1 MSGHLVFDPLLA
13 PSMLAL
19 FGGAA
24 LALMALAAA
33 LRLRGTLL
41 RAMLALALVLVLLNP
56 VWLQQ
61 HREPLNDV
69 AVLITDESESMSLD
83 GRTTLAAAAAQAV
96 RKQIAADPTLDLV
109 EQSVPPSGEGTALF
123 GAIEKAVNR
132 VPPGRLAGVMVL
144 SDGLAHDHF
153 DANRVPGAPVHALIM
168 GDPNHGDRS
177 LRIINAPRYG
187 LVGQPAQF
195 IIHID
200 DAGQPAAANA
210 LVSLRVDGGKP
221 LQVRVA
227 VGRDVKVTM
236 PIKKRGSN
244 VVEIAVEAAPEEL
257 TLINN
262 RTAVNVNGIRERL
275 RVLLVT
281 GEPYAGV
288 RAWRNLLKSDP
299 AVDLVHFTILRPPL
313 KFDPAPVNEM
323 ALIAFPTRELFV
335 DKLKSF
341 DLVIFDRYTRRGV
354 LPMLYLDN
362 IARYVEQGG
371 ALLVVAGP
379 EFAGPFSLART
390 PLATILPARP
400 LRTIDQH
407 PFAPVITPPGLR
419 HPVTAALAPLAT
431 SWGRWGRRIAV
442 SSFSGTAVLADD
454 TGGPLLILDHVVDG
468 RVALLMSDQ
477 AWLWARGFDGG
488 GPHAELYR
496 RLSHWLMKEPELE
509 EEALRARIK
518 DGVLTVRQQTLA
530 DHAAPVSVTAPD
542 GQTSTLQLQA
552 AGPGLFTTT
561 IPATASGLYSVRA
574 GKMLAVASGGALNPV
589 EYAGLIPS
597 AKALQP
603 LVRKSGGGVFALR
616 RVADLPALRRTGP
629 RDRQAGRIWMG
640 LKRNGAYVVTG
651 EQRRTLLDGLLTALV
666 LLGLAAGMWWREG
679 HNS

>member
-1 MSGHLVFDPLLA
+1 MSAQLVFDPLLPPVLIA
-13 PSMLAL
+13 LTGGAVLAL
-19 FGGAA
+19 IALAA
-24 LALMALAAA
+24 LLRLRGALLRAVLAAA
-33 LRLRGTLL
+33 L
-41 RAMLALALVLVLLNP
+41 MLVLMNP
-56 VWLQQ
+56 LWLQQ
-61 HREPLNDV
+61 TREPLNDV
-69 AVLITDESESMSLD
+69 AVLVTDGSESMALD
-83 GRTTLAAAAAQAV
+83 GRTELARAAAQAI
-96 RKQIAADPTLDLV
+96 RKHIAADPALDLI
-109 EQSVPPSGEGTALF
+109 EQSVPRSNDGTALF
-123 GAIEKAVNR
+123 GAIDKALGR
-132 VPPGRLAGVMVL
+132 APPGRLAGVMVL
-144 SDGLAHDHF
+144 SDGLAHDQP
-153 DANRVPGAPVHALIM
+153 DPERVPGAPVHALIV
-168 GDPNHGDRS
+168 GDPDHGDRS

-187 LVGQPAQF
+187 LVGKPAQF

-200 DAGQPAAANA
+200 DRGQPAAANA
-210 LVSLRVDGGKP
+210 LVTLAVDGGKP
-221 LQVRVA
+221 LTARVA

-236 PIKKRGSN
+236 PITKRGRN
-244 VVEIAVEAAPEEL
+244 VVEIAVEPAAEEL

-262 RTAVNVNGIRERL
+262 RTAVTVNGIRERL

-362 IARYVEQGG
+362 VARYVEEGG

-400 LRTIDQH
+400 LRDIDEH
-407 PFAPVITPPGLR
+407 AFAPVITPPGLR
-419 HPVTAALAPLAT
+419 HPVTAALAPLSK

-454 TGGPLLILDHVVDG
+454 NGGPLMVLDHVVKG
-468 RVALLMSDQ
+468 RVALFLSDQ

-496 RLSHWLMKEPELE
+496 RLAHWLMKEPELE
-509 EEALRARIK
+509 EEALRAHIQ
-518 DGVLTVRQQTLA
+518 DGVLTIRQHTLA
-530 DHAAPVSVTAPD
+530 DSAAPVTITVPD
-542 GQTSTLQLQA
+542 GTSSTLTLKA
-552 AGPGLFTTT
+552 AGPGVFSATL
-561 IPATASGLYSVRA
+561 PATMSGLYSVRA
-574 GKMLAVASGGALNPV
+574 GKLLAVASGGALNPV
-589 EYAGLIPS
+589 EYADLIPS
-597 AKALQP
+597 SKALAP
-603 LVRKSGGGVFALR
+603 LAQKTGGGVFAMR
-616 RVADLPALRRTGP
+616 AAADLPAIRRTGP
-629 RDRQAGRIWMG
+629 RDRQAGRTWLG

-651 EQRRTLLDGLLTALV
+651 EQRRVLLPGLLTAL
-666 LLGLAAGMWWREG
+666 LLLALAAAAWWREG
-679 HNS
+679 RD

>member
-1 MSGHLVFDPLLA
+1 MSGHLVFDPLLPTA
-13 PSMLAL
+13 LIGL

-24 LALMALAAA
+24 LIVAVLAAFLRLRGSLARAVLAAA
-33 LRLRGTLL
+33 L
-41 RAMLALALVLVLLNP
+41 ALVLLNP
-56 VWLQQ
+56 VWLKQQ
-61 HREPLNDV
+61 RAPLNDV
-69 AVLITDESESMSLD
+69 AVLVTDASGSMALD
-83 GRTTLAAAAAQAV
+83 GRSGLAKAAAQAI
-96 RKQIAADPTLDLV
+96 RAHIAADPTLDLI
-109 EQSVPPSGEGTALF
+109 EQSVPRSGDGTALF

-132 VPPGRLAGVMVL
+132 APPGRLAGVMVL
-144 SDGLAHDHF
+144 SDGLAHDQL
-153 DANRVPGAPVHALIM
+153 DPARLPGAPVHALIT
-168 GDPNHGDRS
+168 GDPGHGDRA

-187 LVGQPAQF
+187 LVGKPAQF

-200 DAGQPAAANA
+200 DKGQPAAATA

-236 PIKKRGSN
+236 PIHKRGSN

-257 TLINN
+257 TLVNN

-335 DKLKSF
+335 DKLKGF

-379 EFAGPFSLART
+379 EFAGPYSLART

-400 LRTIDQH
+400 LRTIDQA
-407 PFAPVITPPGLR
+407 FAPAITPLGLR
-419 HPVTAALAPLAT
+419 HPVTAALARQAK

-442 SSFSGTAVLADD
+442 SSFSGTAVLAGGKD
-454 TGGPLLILDHVVDG
+454 GPLLILDHVVDG

-477 AWLWARGFDGG
+477 AWLWARDFDGG

-496 RLSHWLMKEPELE
+496 RLAHWLMKEPELE
-509 EEALRARIK
+509 EEALRAHIK
-518 DGVLTVRQQTLA
+518 DGVLTVQRQTLA
-530 DHAAPVSVTAPD
+530 DKAAPVSVTAPD
-542 GQTSTLQLQA
+542 GQTKTLDLQA
-552 AGPGLFTTT
+552 AGPGQFAASM
-561 IPATASGLYSVRA
+561 PAAMSGLYSVRS

-589 EYAGLIPS
+589 EYADLIPS
-597 AKALQP
+597 AKALLP
-603 LVRKSGGGVFALR
+603 LVQKTGGGVFALR
-616 RVADLPALRRTGP
+616 SAADLPAIRRTGP
-629 RDRQAGRIWMG
+629 RDRQAGRTWIG
-640 LKRNGAYVVTG
+640 LKRNHAYVVTG
-651 EQRRTLLDGLLTALV
+651 EQRKPLLRGLLAALA
-666 LLGLAAGMWWREG
+666 LLGLAALIWWREG
-679 HNS
+679 HG